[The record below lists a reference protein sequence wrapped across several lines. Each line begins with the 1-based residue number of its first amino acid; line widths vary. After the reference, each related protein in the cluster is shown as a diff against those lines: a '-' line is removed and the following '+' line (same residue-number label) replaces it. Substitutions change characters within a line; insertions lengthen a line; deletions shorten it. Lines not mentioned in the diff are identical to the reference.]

1 MYGKNTYR
9 TSDKELD
16 QSTETVLFLLKAGT
30 SGGACI
36 AKEKLRVLTPTLMF
50 KPDTA
55 NNS

>member
-9 TSDKELD
+9 TSDQEL
-16 QSTETVLFLLKAGT
+16 STETVLFLLKAGT